1 MVHRHYGVG
10 RFAGLT
16 ILTTDGIDNEYLEIR
31 YADDDKL
38 YIPVRNMSLIER
50 YTGAA
55 PDNAPLHKLGSGQW
69 DKVKKRQN
77 KKQMMP
83 LQRY

>member
-50 YTGAA
+50 YT
-55 PDNAPLHKLGSGQW
+55 
-69 DKVKKRQN
+69 V
-77 KKQMMP
+77 
-83 LQRY
+83 